1 MLKSINVTSITLIAT
16 VKGPVSISDYRPV
29 SCCTVINKC
38 ITKLLCEKLKLV
50 LLSVV
55 SEKLGAFVAGRP
67 ILHNVLCQDII
78 RMYRKGQRQKC
89 CMMKVDIQK
98 AYDDTV
104 CWEFVEDMMK
114 ALNFPKQFIHL
125 VMMCVSDVC
134 V

>member
-1 MLKSINVTSITLIAT
+1 
-16 VKGPVSISDYRPV
+16 
-29 SCCTVINKC
+29 
-38 ITKLLCEKLKLV
+38 
-50 LLSVV
+50 
-55 SEKLGAFVAGRP
+55 
-67 ILHNVLCQDII
+67 
-78 RMYRKGQRQKC
+78 
-89 CMMKVDIQK
+89 MMKVDIQK